1 MKVGVLALQ
10 GAFAA
15 HSAVLEQLGVATT
28 EVRLVEQL
36 ADVDAL
42 VLPGG
47 ESTTISMIAQ
57 RTGLW
62 DPLNAFVRSG
72 RPVLG
77 TCAGLILLAA
87 EVLDGR
93 SDQTSLG
100 ALDVSVRR
108 NAFGRQLASFEMD
121 VPVVGLDEPF
131 HAVCIRA
138 PAVER
143 LGDGVEVL
151 AEVDGHPALV
161 RQGAMMGAIFHPELA
176 DDPRL
181 HELFLAG

>member
-15 HSAVLEQLGVATT
+15 HVRVLERLGAAAT
-28 EVRLVEQL
+28 EVRSAAQL
-36 ADVDAL
+36 AEVDAL

-57 RTGLW
+57 RVGLW
-62 DPLNAFVRSG
+62 VPLGEFVRSG

-77 TCAGLILLAA
+77 TCAGLILLSA

-93 SDQTSLG
+93 DDQVSLG
-100 ALDVSVRR
+100 ALDVAVRR
-108 NAFGRQLASFEMD
+108 NAFGRQLASFETD
-121 VPVVGLDEPF
+121 VPVEGLDGPF
-131 HAVCIRA
+131 RAVCIRA

>member
-1 MKVGVLALQ
+1 MLAGTVVLQ

-15 HSAVLEQLGVATT
+15 HSSVLKQLGVATT
-28 EVRLVEQL
+28 EVRLAEQL

>member
-15 HSAVLEQLGVATT
+15 HSTVLERLGVGTT
-28 EVRLVEQL
+28 EVRLPDQL
-36 ADVDAL
+36 ADIDAL

-57 RTGLW
+57 RTGIW
-62 DPLNAFVRSG
+62 GPLGEFVRSG

-77 TCAGLILLAA
+77 TCAGLILLAS

-131 HAVCIRA
+131 RAVCIRA